1 MGVASENENEN
12 ASRLPIDILDTVT
25 EHSRENQGQTVD
37 RGSQLDNRTK
47 V

>member
-12 ASRLPIDILDTVT
+12 ASRLPIDISDTVT
-25 EHSRENQGQTVD
+25 EHSRQNQGQTD
-37 RGSQLDNRTK
+37 RSSCQLDNRTK